1 MSELDLAAVMPT
13 KLVVVLIA
21 GALVPALL
29 AVLLLARYG
38 RRVGLATRL
47 SLAAFGLFGIGVGLM
62 AYWATLAVLRV
73 GLRERHAQFL
83 PVAVEAARDL
93 DSLWQTNR
101 KTGMAPRLA
110 LLRSANPGVGF
121 AAVLRLRCRTDC
133 VVATDAERA
142 ELHAVLARAAQP
154 GTGDDAGNERGML
167 LGGRLYSIVTSAI
180 RDPSGLPVGV
190 LLLGA
195 SAEEAARAAQRT
207 AWLLVATA
215 WGLLILMSAGAHGIV
230 AASVTRRVR
239 ILTARLERPSGQP
252 ADERPGDELAALS
265 LALDEA
271 IGRSLERDRAH
282 SARYRE
288 LVDNAPYGICRVD
301 RDHRITAANP
311 ALARLMGVE
320 PLTDLKGRDIRDWF
334 DSPRDAA
341 MLLARCGADSG
352 VDPALRMEPAEW
364 AWRAADGSPRIV
376 RIACLGVADGV
387 ELIIEDVTERRTLEA
402 QLQQAQKM
410 EALGRL
416 TGGIA
421 QDFNNLL
428 TVIVGNI
435 TLIRERLAGTAAP
448 VADEL
453 RSIEGA
459 AGRGAAFIRKLLV
472 FSRMDPL
479 ERRPVPVSEVVHGAG
494 FLLRR
499 ILPDDIRISIPA
511 SAPEASIVVDVVQVE
526 QMLLNLATNARDA
539 MPNGGELA
547 LNIARENVDSASA
560 RRLGL
565 PSPGSYVVLTMR
577 DTGDGI
583 PAEIRAH
590 VFDPFFTTRTSGGR
604 SGLGLSIVYG
614 LMKRHGGA
622 VRLHPAEGPRGTTM
636 SLYFPEH
643 DESVAPVI
651 AGPSQVPVPGP
662 DPRRLL
668 LVEDDYEVQRLTKKL
683 LERRGYVVDVARDG
697 QEGLA
702 MLLSEP
708 PYALVLADVVMPNMS
723 GPDLLNTA
731 RAAGLETPFVFVS
744 GYSMD
749 DLDAVV
755 RQDGRTRLLT
765 KPWTPQRLFALLSEL
780 LDAPASAGA
789 PLK

>member
-1 MSELDLAAVMPT
+1 V
-13 KLVVVLIA
+13 
-21 GALVPALL
+21 
-29 AVLLLARYG
+29 
-38 RRVGLATRL
+38 
-47 SLAAFGLFGIGVGLM
+47 
-62 AYWATLAVLRV
+62 
-73 GLRERHAQFL
+73 
-83 PVAVEAARDL
+83 
-93 DSLWQTNR
+93 
-101 KTGMAPRLA
+101 
-110 LLRSANPGVGF
+110 
-121 AAVLRLRCRTDC
+121 
-133 VVATDAERA
+133 
-142 ELHAVLARAAQP
+142 
-154 GTGDDAGNERGML
+154 
-167 LGGRLYSIVTSAI
+167 
-180 RDPSGLPVGV
+180 
-190 LLLGA
+190 LGA
-195 SAEEAARAAQRT
+195 SAEESARAAQRT

-215 WGLLILMSAGAHGIV
+215 WALLILMSAGARGIV

-239 ILTARLERPSGQP
+239 ILTARLARPAGQA

-271 IGRSLERDRAH
+271 IERSLERDRAH

-301 RDHRITAANP
+301 RGHRIMAANP
-311 ALARLMGVE
+311 SLARLIGVD
-320 PLTDLKGRDIRDWF
+320 PLTDLKGRDIRDCF
-334 DSPRDAA
+334 ESQRDAA
-341 MLLARCGADSG
+341 VLLARCAESG
-352 VDPALRMEPAEW
+352 LDPALRAEPAEW

-387 ELIIEDVTERRTLEA
+387 ELIIEDVTERRGLEA

-421 QDFNNLL
+421 QDLNNLL

-435 TLIRERLAGTAAP
+435 TLIRDRLADSTGM

-511 SAPEASIVVDVVQVE
+511 TAPEASIVVDQVQVE

-539 MPNGGELA
+539 MPDGGELA
-547 LNIARENVDSASA
+547 LNITRENVDSAAA

-565 PSPGSYVVLTMR
+565 PSAGSYVVLTMR

-614 LMKRHGGA
+614 LMRRHGGA
-622 VRLHPAEGPRGTTM
+622 VRLHPAEGRGTTM

-643 DESVAPVI
+643 DESAAPVMP
-651 AGPSQVPVPGP
+651 GPPQVTVPGP
-662 DPRRLL
+662 GPRRLL

-697 QEGLA
+697 EEGLA
-702 MLLSEP
+702 LLLSEA

-723 GPDLLNTA
+723 GPDMLSTA
-731 RAAGLETPFVFVS
+731 RMAGLDTPFVFVS

-765 KPWTPQRLFALLSEL
+765 KPWTPQRLFALLTEL
-780 LDAPASAGA
+780 LETPQAAGPHTQA
-789 PLK
+789 NT